1 MATNLELPEAIDT
14 FLPVWARATY
24 PDGLSNPIAPME
36 MVSPGLLVGQG
47 GCRLW
52 SSMRGLS

>member
-1 MATNLELPEAIDT
+1 MATNIELPEAIDT
-14 FLPVWARATY
+14 FLPVWARATD
-24 PDGLSNPIAPME
+24 PDGLSNPIKPLE
-36 MVSPGLLVGQG
+36 IDSHGQLVGQG